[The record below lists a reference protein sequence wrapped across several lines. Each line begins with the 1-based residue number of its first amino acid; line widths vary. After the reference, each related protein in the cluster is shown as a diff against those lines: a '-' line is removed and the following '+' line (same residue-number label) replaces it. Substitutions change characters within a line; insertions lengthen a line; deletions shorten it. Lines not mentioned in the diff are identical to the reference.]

1 MSFRSEEKRD
11 SLPMLKYIMENRNT
25 TTYQWRTGQKPE
37 VIEEAKVFIDTSEEN
52 EVGQVTD
59 DVSYFYLRSVNGS
72 SGNELPK
79 GIKLK
84 CFYFKFKSYR
94 IHRVRLF
101 LSALMCAFKILA
113 ICCFQ
118 IDWGDPGAMTE
129 SAIDFGDEIDF
140 NMADITVE
148 TGGTEEGDQVV
159 IFHLFVV

>member
-11 SLPMLKYIMENRNT
+11 SLPMLKYIMENGNT

-72 SGNELPK
+72 SGNESPK

-84 CFYFKFKSYR
+84 CFYRTLNLKVIEFIESDF
-94 IHRVRLF
+94 F
-101 LSALMCAFKILA
+101 
-113 ICCFQ
+113 FQ
-118 IDWGDPGAMTE
+118 LLC
-129 SAIDFGDEIDF
+129 
-140 NMADITVE
+140 VLLKYL
-148 TGGTEEGDQVV
+148 Q
-159 IFHLFVV
+159 FVVSRLTGETQVL